1 MPTPP
6 DKPIFSDEEE
16 FGESYPVAT
25 YEGKI
30 RATLELPVGKPTTIE
45 LQIVNST
52 GFPVIEY
59 SVNYPA
65 LQVSHRPVI
74 NRRVV
79 LNLLLTKPVE
89 TDLFVLVN
97 DGSVPPDE
105 MLKEGERL
113 ILTVKPL

>member
-16 FGESYPVAT
+16 FGESYPVAM

-52 GFPVIEY
+52 GLPVIEY
-59 SVNYPA
+59 SVNNPA
-65 LQVSHRPVI
+65 LQVSHELGKNRTVI
-74 NRRVV
+74 
-79 LNLLLTKPVE
+79 LTLRLTEAVE
-89 TDLFVLVN
+89 ADLFVLVN

-105 MLKEGERL
+105 ILKEGERL